1 MRPALGYLSVL
12 VPLVLENR
20 IFTNDIAWI
29 GRDMAS
35 YSPKWLTI
43 RRCSYI
49 IACLGICTNPWQITT
64 TAATFI
70 QVSGPRI
77 YCEEPLGDSNVLSI

>member
-1 MRPALGYLSVL
+1 MSLFLSYLLGPDYLADGRGRL
-12 VPLVLENR
+12 TDGLA
-20 IFTNDIAWI
+20 FAH
-29 GRDMAS
+29 RDMAS

-49 IACLGICTNPWQITT
+49 IAALGIVTNPWQITT

-70 QVSGPRI
+70 QVSGLRT
-77 YCEEPLGDSNVLSI
+77 LGQGLLRL